1 MNKAEQSLES
11 ILRVVRL
18 NLREVNEDLRSAT
31 PESMRDRVSSMDRTL
46 RGVFD
51 SLEECSW
58 YCTLHRPSS
67 PREYDPVDLV
77 KGEVGHFL
85 RAEDSLASSEPENYW
100 GDPEQMGLCIG
111 LAVRSLAKHGIA
123 FTIRLYLAT
132 DEPRIEITSDHAA
145 PLPTDIGLGNR
156 FAISRDEFCHF
167 WTAASDGGELQVR
180 DGALVFCLVGDR
192 TRAMLQTIATPAR
205 AAIAKAVRTLTP
217 WRGAIGQYE
226 EGLVSPEDTLALY
239 VRHVEQALADLD
251 EALGALN

>member
-1 MNKAEQSLES
+1 MNKAEQSLEA
-11 ILRVVRL
+11 ILREVRL
-18 NLREVNEDLRSAT
+18 NLREVNEDLHSAT
-31 PESMRDRVSSMDRTL
+31 PESMCDRVSLMDRTL

-51 SLEECSW
+51 SLEECATF
-58 YCTLHRPSS
+58 CTLHRPSS

-77 KGEVGHFL
+77 NGEVGHFL
-85 RAEDSLASSEPENYW
+85 RAEDSLAPSDPEEYW
-100 GDPEQMGLCIG
+100 GDPEQMGLCVG

-132 DEPRIEITSDHAA
+132 DEPRIEITPDHAA
-145 PLPTDIGLGNR
+145 ALPTGIVLGNR
-156 FAISRDEFCHF
+156 FAISHDEFCHF

-180 DGALVFCLVGDR
+180 DDAFVFYLVGDR

-205 AAIAKAVRTLTP
+205 AALAQAVRTLAP

-239 VRHVEQALADLD
+239 VRHVEQALAAMD
-251 EALGALN
+251 EALGALS

>member
-11 ILRVVRL
+11 ILREVRL
-18 NLREVNEDLRSAT
+18 NLQEVNEDLRSAT
-31 PESMRDRVSSMDRTL
+31 PESMRDHISSMDRTL

-51 SLEECSW
+51 SLEECTKF
-58 YCTLHRPSS
+58 CTLHRPSS

-85 RAEDSLASSEPENYW
+85 RAEDSLAPSEPEDFW
-100 GDPEQMGLCIG
+100 GDPEQMGLCVG
-111 LAVRSLAKHGIA
+111 MALRSLAKHGIA

-132 DEPRIEITSDHAA
+132 VEPRIEITPDHAA
-145 PLPTDIGLGNR
+145 AFPAEIVLGDR
-156 FAISRDEFCHF
+156 FTISRDEFCHF
-167 WTAASDGGELQVR
+167 WTAASDGGDLQVR
-180 DGALVFCLVGDR
+180 DDAYVFCLAGDR
-192 TRAMLQTIATPAR
+192 TRAMIQPIATLARPAV
-205 AAIAKAVRTLTP
+205 AKAARTLIP

-239 VRHVEQALADLD
+239 VRHVDQALAAID